1 MKKITLQEKLCLYF
15 GRYSTHSKY
24 TPKQYL
30 KVMDEARKD
39 GELSRE
45 IRKLRDIVWRRR

>member
-1 MKKITLQEKLCLYF
+1 MKKITLQEKLSLYF
-15 GRYSTHSKY
+15 DRYSTHSKY

-30 KVMDEARKD
+30 EVMDEARKD

-45 IRKLRDIVWRRR
+45 IRKLRDIVSRRR